1 MLSLHTTPPLMFSSA
16 RLSSPRLGF
25 LLRRQR
31 RRRKRPRLP
40 KPENPVPYHSY
51 ILFHHLRPSLRLSKL
66 RLCHHVYDRRGWSLS
81 TDGEICSCGSA
92 CSDLDSDGY
101 RDRRGIRLQVSYD
114 TAKLLD
120 TFADGYSGANAGL
133 AMGGDSLYVSN
144 CPHSAIRLIAAHRFR
159 WPTFRMVWSC
169 TTPRVAKAT
178 QVG

>member
-92 CSDLDSDGY
+92 CSDLDSAGY
-101 RDRRGIRLQVSYD
+101 RDRFLELQFSEMIRRFS
-114 TAKLLD
+114 AECRI
-120 TFADGYSGANAGL
+120 
-133 AMGGDSLYVSN
+133 SLYSCDHAVPRVSH
-144 CPHSAIRLIAAHRFR
+144 PSFHPPGRFR
-159 WPTFRMVWSC
+159 SALRPSGRSPNSADTDTPTR
-169 TTPRVAKAT
+169 PRKL
-178 QVG
+178 